1 MLMVAPRN
9 AALEFRFCGCP
20 MGRRKKGNPVHGW
33 VILDKPLGMT
43 STQGVGQVRR
53 IFDAKK
59 ASHAGTLDPM
69 ATGILAIALGE
80 ATKTVPYAMDADKIY
95 RFTAGWG
102 ESRDSDDAEGKVTG
116 TSDARPTRE
125 AIEAMLPR
133 FTGTLSQT
141 PPAYSAIKVDGER
154 AYDLARD
161 GEEVV
166 LQPRPVDVFE
176 ARLLGCQKDSAEF
189 EIRCGKGTYVRS
201 WVRDIAQALGTLGHV
216 TALRRTRLGGW
227 DEKTAVGLDTLTPF
241 MHSPAAF
248 GYLRPLSTA
257 LDGIP
262 ALAVSGP
269 DTVRIRSGN
278 PILIR
283 ANLFAKMKDGFGD
296 GELSGLTVFLK
307 DEEGAPVALAEIAE
321 GELRPFRVFNF
332 STADDR

>member
-1 MLMVAPRN
+1 
-9 AALEFRFCGCP
+9 

-33 VILDKPLGMT
+33 VVLDKPLGMT
-43 STQGVGQVRR
+43 STQAVGAVRR
-53 IFDAKK
+53 IFDAQK
-59 ASHAGTLDPM
+59 AGHAGTLDPM

-80 ATKTVPYAMDADKIY
+80 ATKTVPYAMDADKVY
-95 RFTAGWG
+95 RFTANWG
-102 ESRDSDDAEGKVTG
+102 ESRDSDDAEGKVIG
-116 TSDARPTRE
+116 TSDHRPSKE
-125 AIEAMLPR
+125 DIEALLPS
-133 FTGTLSQT
+133 FTGVLNQT
-141 PPAYSAIKVDGER
+141 PPAYSAIKVAGER

-161 GEEVV
+161 GQEVV
-166 LQPRPVDVFE
+166 LEPRKVEVFE
-176 ARLLGCQKDSAEF
+176 ARLLDARQDQAEF
-189 EIRCGKGTYVRS
+189 EILCGKGTYVRS
-201 WVRDIAQALGTLGHV
+201 WVRDMALALGTLGHV
-216 TALRRTRLGGW
+216 SALRRTRLGGW
-227 DEKTAVGLDTLTPF
+227 HEKDAVGLDTLTPF

-332 STADDR
+332 STS

>member
-1 MLMVAPRN
+1 
-9 AALEFRFCGCP
+9 
-20 MGRRKKGNPVHGW
+20 
-33 VILDKPLGMT
+33 MT
-43 STQGVGQVRR
+43 STQGVAAVRR
-53 IFDAKK
+53 IFDAQK
-59 ASHAGTLDPM
+59 AGHAGTLDPM

-95 RFTAGWG
+95 RFTATWG

-141 PPAYSAIKVDGER
+141 PPVYSAIKVDGER

-166 LQPRPVDVFE
+166 LQPRPVEVYE
-176 ARLLGCQKDSAEF
+176 ARLLGCEKDSAEF

-201 WVRDIAQALGTLGHV
+201 WVRDIALALGTLGHV
-216 TALRRTRLGGW
+216 TALRRTRLGTW
-227 DEKTAVGLDTLTPF
+227 DEKTAVSLETLTPF

-283 ANLFAKMKDGFGD
+283 ANIFARMKDGFGD

-307 DEEGAPVALAEIAE
+307 DEEGQPVALAEIAE

-332 STADDR
+332 SIL